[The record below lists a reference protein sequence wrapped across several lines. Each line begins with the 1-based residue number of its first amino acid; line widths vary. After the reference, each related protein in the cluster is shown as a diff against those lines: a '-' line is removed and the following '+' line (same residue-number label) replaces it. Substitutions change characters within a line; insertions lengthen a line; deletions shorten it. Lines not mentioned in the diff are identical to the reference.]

1 MYRVECTCN
10 IGVRLGRHYVGLLG
24 EEHKMTETFINL
36 TSYVA
41 QVSVCMLRVGVY
53 ISSDLV

>member
-1 MYRVECTCN
+1 
-10 IGVRLGRHYVGLLG
+10 
-24 EEHKMTETFINL
+24 MTETFINL

-41 QVSVCMLRVGVY
+41 QGVCMLRVGVY

>member
-1 MYRVECTCN
+1 
-10 IGVRLGRHYVGLLG
+10 
-24 EEHKMTETFINL
+24 MTETFINL

-41 QVSVCMLRVGVY
+41 QVSVCMLHVGVH